1 LQEGTEGTK
10 IPFLHNELSG
20 LANGLQNG
28 MNILLPEVTE
38 LLERF
43 RSIWP
48 PTKKRVGERDRT
60 TLLTHLGFL
69 GDRVFAVPGPPWQA
83 YRVLH
88 PPHLYHYTTGK
99 TFIRIIGHAIDFE
112 NWYTAMLY

>member
-1 LQEGTEGTK
+1 
-10 IPFLHNELSG
+10 
-20 LANGLQNG
+20 

-38 LLERF
+38 LLEKI
-43 RSIWP
+43 SKYLA
-48 PTKKRVGERDRT
+48 TQEKRVGERDRT
-60 TLLTHLGFL
+60 TLLTRLGFL

-99 TFIRIIGHAIDFE
+99 TFIRIIGHAIWVE
-112 NWYTAMLY
+112 HSLPLSIPWWLPS